1 LEKCVAVTIDLQ
13 TNTMHVIAYMYLQ
26 LIALPF

>member
-13 TNTMHVIAYMYLQ
+13 CML
-26 LIALPF
+26 